1 MGLSIVQSRPVQR
14 EILEKVGE
22 HARTVG
28 LVPPYGAEPRIYVGR
43 PSSEQCDELHEYGRG
58 STRTIKFYTL
68 PSGSKL
74 NLHAD
79 GNGQHEDAFVLA
91 TLGTPAKDGSP
102 VAILLIASPEV
113 WVGSDNPLHTE
124 FAVLPC
130 FPGSVTTLL
139 ARLAIGGNPSDYSS
153 LGYVHGKPHIDLLA
167 TAEGTPH
174 VVLACERFRLRE
186 FVVRPE
192 GAAFETAMRLA
203 GSIDY
208 KDPLQAVFNRM
219 YVIGPV
225 VKEDAYAPLVE
236 SLRRR
241 EDIWEPTYLHCAHE
255 LSLPQLYSNLCVQV
269 DASRLGLP

>member
-124 FAVLPC
+124 
-130 FPGSVTTLL
+130 
-139 ARLAIGGNPSDYSS
+139 
-153 LGYVHGKPHIDLLA
+153 
-167 TAEGTPH
+167 
-174 VVLACERFRLRE
+174 LRE